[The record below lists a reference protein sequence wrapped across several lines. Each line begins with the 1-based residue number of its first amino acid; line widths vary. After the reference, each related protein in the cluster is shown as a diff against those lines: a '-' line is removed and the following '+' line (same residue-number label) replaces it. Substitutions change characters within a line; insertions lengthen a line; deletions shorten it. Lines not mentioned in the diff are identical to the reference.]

1 MDINNSIMIGNDF
14 ISDIACANAVDLDS
28 LYINSNLS
36 PEIASKLKSTYN
48 IMDDKIKSLIIK

>member
-1 MDINNSIMIGNDF
+1 MIGNDF